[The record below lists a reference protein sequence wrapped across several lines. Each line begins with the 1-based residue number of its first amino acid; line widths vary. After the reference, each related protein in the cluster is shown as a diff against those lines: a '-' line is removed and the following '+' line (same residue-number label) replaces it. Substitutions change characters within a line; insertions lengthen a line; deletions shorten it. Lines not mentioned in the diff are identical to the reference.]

1 VRRLLALLRAD
12 REVPLLVFDAGYDP
26 IGIGYDLRDER
37 VEVCCRI
44 RSDRV
49 FHADPARRRG
59 QRGRPARHGRALR
72 LADPKSLPRPAEHL
86 ELFDPRYTTMIVQ
99 V

>member
-12 REVPLLVFDAGYDP
+12 REVPLLVFGAALDP

-49 FHADPARRRG
+49 FHADPARRR
-59 QRGRPARHGRALR
+59 
-72 LADPKSLPRPAEHL
+72 
-86 ELFDPRYTTMIVQ
+86 
-99 V
+99 